1 MSARSKLYQPILF
14 PRLVEWF
21 FYLIATANILLV
33 IFDLTYFE
41 FRTFYINNEYI
52 NLEPIVQ
59 IYDPYKGTEPNHF
72 TQKYIDTAQ
81 KVKAKYLQ
89 NPQDPEIPKLLLDLQ
104 TQSKSIIDTDPFAR
118 VGKTGSLER
127 IKNRIRKRMGKE
139 SATQSFKVFWSV
151 ENLNKDELDFYEKK
165 LEPLF
170 KSNYFRRYG
179 EDGEFIDKFWQIDLY
194 FIGLFAAELLS
205 RALYISRE
213 TKTGFRQ
220 ALATRW
226 YDFFWLIFTVH
237 WGWLRL
243 LRFIP
248 YLVRSDQLGTPVD
261 KVVDYI
267 NDRYSVI
274 LADKVSELVVLQIID
289 QIEDTIRRTNY
300 LDILQPS
307 ISSKTNY
314 KLDSFIDRQTQT
326 LVQSILPEL
335 ESEVVQ
341 LVNHVLTAGL
351 ENNLAYQTLQKT
363 PVVGNLPNAALERF
377 AGNTYRAVINI
388 IEDSSTDRKGRQ
400 LAEQLVRKFSE
411 KLAVELRAQN
421 IDNEVRDILIAV
433 LEEVKQNYL
442 LQRRL

>member
-1 MSARSKLYQPILF
+1 MSARSKLFQPILF

-21 FYLIATANILLV
+21 FYLVATANILLV

-41 FRTFYINNEYI
+41 FRTFYINNDSV

-59 IYDPYKGTEPNHF
+59 LYDPYKGTEPNF
-72 TQKYIDTAQ
+72 ITQGYIDTAQ

-104 TQSKSIIDTDPFAR
+104 TKSQSIIDTDPFAR

-127 IKNRIRKRMGKE
+127 IKNRIRKRMNNK

-194 FIGLFAAELLS
+194 FIGIFAAELFI
-205 RALYISRE
+205 RALYISRKS
-213 TKTGFRQ
+213 KTSFRQ
-220 ALATRW
+220 GLATRW

-248 YLVRSDQLGTPVD
+248 YLVRSDQLDTPVGTA
-261 KVVDYI
+261 VDYI
-267 NDRYSVI
+267 NDRYSVL

-289 QIEDTIRRTNY
+289 QVEDTIRSTNFS
-300 LDILQPS
+300 DVLQPS

-314 KLDSFIDRQTQT
+314 KLDKFIDRQTQT
-326 LVQSILPEL
+326 LVQSILPGL
-335 ESEVVQ
+335 EPEVAQ

-351 ENNLAYQTLQKT
+351 ENNPAYQTLQKT
-363 PVVGNLPNAALERF
+363 PVVGKLQNAALERF
-377 AGNTYRAVINI
+377 AGNMYRAVINI
-388 IEDSSTDRKGRQ
+388 LEDSSNDRKGKQ
-400 LAEQLVRKFSE
+400 LAEQLVRKFSG
-411 KLAVELRAQN
+411 KLAAELKAQN
-421 IDNEVRDILIAV
+421 VDNEVRDILIAV